1 MTLNRLTV
9 LVFLAALGCAHTVR
23 IESDPSG
30 ANIKQGRKVVGVT
43 PADVKVK
50 WVPFK
55 PIPITL
61 DAPGRRTMKLD
72 LSQDVGLWMVTWE
85 GLTLQTGKLSG
96 RVPRATH
103 RAQFVRHHGPMGTW
117 APEDV
122 K

>member
-1 MTLNRLTV
+1 MVKMRWIV
-9 LVFLAALGCAHTVR
+9 LAQVMLAGCAHTVR

-30 ANIKQGRKVVGVT
+30 ANIKHGRKLVGVT
-43 PADVKVK
+43 PADVTVK

-61 DAPGRRTMKLD
+61 DAPGRRTLQLD
-72 LSQDVGLWMVTWE
+72 LAQDVGMWRFSWE
-85 GLTLQTGKLSG
+85 VLTLQTGKLSG

-103 RAQFVRHHGPMGTW
+103 RALFIRHHGPMGTW

-122 K
+122 R